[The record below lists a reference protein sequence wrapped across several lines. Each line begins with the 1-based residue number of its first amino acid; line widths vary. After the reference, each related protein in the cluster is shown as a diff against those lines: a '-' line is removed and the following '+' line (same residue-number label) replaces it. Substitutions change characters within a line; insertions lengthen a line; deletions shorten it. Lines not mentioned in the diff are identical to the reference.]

1 MCMIEML
8 KEMNEK
14 LRKIESDI
22 DDSFDG
28 IDTITYKT
36 DDIFDEIELIRTDLN
51 EITETIDRLFKY
63 IEETYT
69 SIYMINKELKEDIYR
84 ITDELYDLKKRNKKN
99 NSTIGDKKWK

>member
-8 KEMNEK
+8 KEINEK

-51 EITETIDRLFKY
+51 EITETIDRLFKC

-69 SIYMINKELKEDIYR
+69 SIYMINKELKDDIHR
-84 ITDELYDLKKRNKKN
+84 ITDELYDLKKE
-99 NSTIGDKKWK
+99 TTQL